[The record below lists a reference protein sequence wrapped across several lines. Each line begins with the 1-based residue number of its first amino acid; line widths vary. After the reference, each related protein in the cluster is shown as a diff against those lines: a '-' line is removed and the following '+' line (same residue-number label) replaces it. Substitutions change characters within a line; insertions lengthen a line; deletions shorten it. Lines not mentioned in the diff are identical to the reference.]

1 MDLRA
6 VGDVFVNRFGEW
18 IGFLENH
25 AHPCAQLH
33 HIHAGAVYVPA
44 IQFDLAFDAGRRDRV
59 VHTVERAQ
67 EGRLAATGWTDERR
81 HILGRDIDRDL
92 VDSLL
97 VAIEDGNRLG
107 AHLGF
112 GLLEVVVDYGHQV
125 FSNLLRR

>member
-1 MDLRA
+1 M
-6 VGDVFVNRFGEW
+6 
-18 IGFLENH
+18 
-25 AHPCAQLH
+25 H

-44 IQFDLAFDAGRRDRV
+44 IQFDLTFDAGRRDRV
-59 VHTVERAQ
+59 VHAVERAQ
-67 EGRLAATGWTDERR
+67 EGRLAATGWTDKRR